1 MISKQKI
8 YTIVAIFGF
17 VVLTVALYSLKI
29 AVGQEDLTGK
39 LIIDFKDQTAVY
51 NELQSFG
58 VQTTVTVTE
67 SDCIKC
73 LRYFPI
79 ESCWGV
85 GTCLD
90 VNKD

>member
-17 VVLTVALYSLKI
+17 VVLAVAIYSLKV

-39 LIIDFKDQTAVY
+39 LMIDFNDNTAVY
-51 NELQSFG
+51 NESQSFG
-58 VQTTVTVTE
+58 VKTTVTVTE

-79 ESCWGV
+79 ESCWGIS
-85 GTCLD
+85 TCLD